1 MKVARMIVMMNNQN
15 ERGFTLIEL
24 MIVVAIIG
32 ILAAIAYPSYTKY
45 KIRTQRTDAQAEMLF
60 IAQRMQTYRA
70 ANGTFA
76 SATIGGIYGATA
88 DADNGVKTPKQGTA
102 LYKLYFVDSSDTV
115 LASTTANSWTVKAVP
130 IATAQQKDNG
140 ALTLTDIGTQCW
152 YKGKDAPQSTTVP
165 TGYTSTDCKAWTGR

>member
-1 MKVARMIVMMNNQN
+1 MNNI
-15 ERGFTLIEL
+15 RGFTLIEL

-32 ILAAIAYPSYTKY
+32 ILAAIAYPSYTQY
-45 KIRTQRTDAQAEMLF
+45 IIRTKRVDAQSEMLF

-130 IATAQQKDNG
+130 IAATQQAGDGVICLNDQGQKFWAKTAT
-140 ALTLTDIGTQCW
+140 ACVLS
-152 YKGKDAPQSTTVP
+152 A
-165 TGYTSTDCKAWTGR
+165 TSDWSDR